1 MMIDLECSDIEDC
14 GSCEKSFDLKDDTK
28 HNENNNNNNEGE
40 KENQEKKIVNDNDVY
55 DGGEEEDDDDGIQI
69 IISKEPYKMTTIED
83 ECNVDLEIKNEIDA
97 LVESSID
104 INGPCITILF
114 ANQLI
119 LVPVTAKISN
129 RLASILWSLEKDY
142 IESTFPHIELYNK
155 LLKTAYTKNG
165 GNGNKDDGLF
175 AYLATKYER
184 KTLNRTIHKNQNS
197 QYQQQIQQQQQQQN
211 NNDFK
216 DCYSGLYRYTDFAI
230 FIIKNGIIID
240 YAVHGYVSSINGI
253 LEKHKPKNIY
263 YNAKTN
269 DALDVFL
276 KYPYQPFYT
285 TMKDRL
291 VPIQIHKLNN
301 DQFNP
306 LAFCIRHDVFCASCI
321 GVRDLRNFLIYR
333 SVEFNN
339 TDDDS
344 NTKKNDLN
352 SKRISKRLDMTKL
365 SCLEDFNH
373 LSANKLNSII
383 RTITK
388 QPENNA
394 EKLRIQKA
402 AKRLGRFGRKLKAST
417 DINRVTSNI
426 TKLICFGEKLER
438 EKMKRNH
445 KQNSL
450 LEIATSSNR
459 YYNRQYRHRQQH
471 PHNYHHHHHHH
482 HNHNHHYNRHIQQQ
496 TRHRCYNLEGR
507 HNKYI
512 NHNQSQYY
520 RRSIQQQQ
528 QQYYHQHNRNHDR
541 NNNRYNYNR

>member
-1 MMIDLECSDIEDC
+1 MIDLECSDIEDC
-14 GSCEKSFDLKDDTK
+14 GSCEKSYDSNVDNKKD
-28 HNENNNNNNEGE
+28 HISENEIKDIVCDNN
-40 KENQEKKIVNDNDVY
+40 D
-55 DGGEEEDDDDGIQI
+55 EEDDDGIRI
-69 IISKEPYKMTTIED
+69 IISNEPYKMTTIED

-104 INGPCITILF
+104 IDGPCITILF

-155 LLKTAYTKNG
+155 LLKTAYIKNG
-165 GNGNKDDGLF
+165 GNGNKDDELF
-175 AYLATKYER
+175 AYLTTKYER
-184 KTLNRTIHKNQNS
+184 KTLNREIYKNQQS
-197 QYQQQIQQQQQQQN
+197 QYQQQIQRQQQQQQQQN
-211 NNDFK
+211 NNEFK
-216 DCYSGLYRYTDFAI
+216 DCFSGLYRYTDFAI
-230 FIIKNGIIID
+230 FIVKNGIIID

-253 LEKHKPKNIY
+253 IEKHKPKNIY

-321 GVRDLRNFLIYR
+321 GLRDLRNFLIYK
-333 SVEFNN
+333 SVDFNN
-339 TDDDS
+339 ADNNITIE
-344 NTKKNDLN
+344 NDVN
-352 SKRISKRLDMTKL
+352 SKLISKRFDMTKL
-365 SCLEDFNH
+365 SCLDDFNH
-373 LSANKLNSII
+373 LSSNKLNNII

-402 AKRLGRFGRKLKAST
+402 AKRLGRFGRKLKTSS
-417 DINRVTSNI
+417 DIKRVTSDI
-426 TKLICFGEKLER
+426 TKLICFSEKLER

-450 LEIATSSNR
+450 IEITTTSNR
-459 YYNRQYRHRQQH
+459 YYNRQYRHMH
-471 PHNYHHHHHHH
+471 HYH
-482 HNHNHHYNRHIQQQ
+482 HNHHYNRHSQQQQQ
-496 TRHRCYNLEGR
+496 TSRHRCYNLEGR
-507 HNKYI
+507 HNRI
-512 NHNQSQYY
+512 NYNQSQYY
-520 RRSIQQQQ
+520 RRFLQYQQQQ
-528 QQYYHQHNRNHDR
+528 RNHDR
-541 NNNRYNYNR
+541 NNYRYNHHYHH